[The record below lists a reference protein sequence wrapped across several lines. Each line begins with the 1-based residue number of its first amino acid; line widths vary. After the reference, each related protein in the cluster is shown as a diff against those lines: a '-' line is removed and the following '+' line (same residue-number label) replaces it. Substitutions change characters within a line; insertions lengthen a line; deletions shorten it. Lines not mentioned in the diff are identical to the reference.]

1 MIDHCITQEE
11 KSLLKSLIGTKLL
24 CFKSEKKD
32 SWNRIFGNISLVSEN
47 AETEI
52 RNELVSTMY
61 FAGETEDVSRFAVKK
76 ISKEKPFKLMIVSD
90 IFETAVN
97 EKITDIILVT
107 DAITVQ
113 DSGKNTIYEIS
124 TTESIVIKTD
134 NSTFVL
140 SRDWHLEEIMTFVKT
155 SDYKRDIYPITDVV
169 SEWSDEEEGFVA
181 ICNRTETSLNDC

>member
-1 MIDHCITQEE
+1 MIDHRITQEE

-76 ISKEKPFKLMIVSD
+76 ISKENPFKLMIVSD
-90 IFETAVN
+90 VFETAVN

-155 SDYKRDIYPITDVV
+155 SDYKRDIYPIADVV

>member
-76 ISKEKPFKLMIVSD
+76 ISKENPFKLMIVSD
-90 IFETAVN
+90 VFETAVN

-140 SRDWHLEEIMTFVKT
+140 SRDWHLEEIMTFVIT
-155 SDYKRDIYPITDVV
+155 SDYKRDIYPIADVV

>member
-47 AETEI
+47 TETEI
-52 RNELVSTMY
+52 RNELVSTIY

-76 ISKEKPFKLMIVSD
+76 ISKENPFKLMIVSD
-90 IFETAVN
+90 VFETAVN

-140 SRDWHLEEIMTFVKT
+140 SRDWHLEEIMTFVIT
-155 SDYKRDIYPITDVV
+155 SDYKRDIYPIADVV

-181 ICNRTETSLNDC
+181 ICNRTEISLNDC

>member
-1 MIDHCITQEE
+1 MTNHCITQEE
-11 KSLLKSLIGTKLL
+11 KNLLKSLIGTKLL

-47 AETEI
+47 AEIEI
-52 RNELVSTMY
+52 RNELSPTEY
-61 FAGETEDVSRFAVKK
+61 FGGETEDVSRFVVKK
-76 ISKEKPFKLMIVSD
+76 ISKENPFTLMIVSD
-90 IFETAVN
+90 IFETTVN

-155 SDYKRDIYPITDVV
+155 SDYKRDIHPIEDVV

>member
-76 ISKEKPFKLMIVSD
+76 ISKENPFKLMIVSD
-90 IFETAVN
+90 VFETAVN

-113 DSGKNTIYEIS
+113 DSGKHTIYEIS

-155 SDYKRDIYPITDVV
+155 SDYKRDIYPIEDVV

-181 ICNRTETSLNDC
+181 ICNRTETSLDDC

>member
-1 MIDHCITQEE
+1 MIDHRITQEE

-76 ISKEKPFKLMIVSD
+76 ISKENPFKLMIVSD
-90 IFETAVN
+90 VFETAVN

-155 SDYKRDIYPITDVV
+155 SDYKRDIYPIEDVV

-181 ICNRTETSLNDC
+181 ICNRTEISLNDC